1 MGEVGQ
7 AYDSTNAKTLIAF
20 QSAGNSYHGYSAT
33 ATYGDL
39 SLTVASDYYVQE
51 DGTISTTSTSPAQ
64 LIGKAIKT
72 NQINIKDYTG

>member
-33 ATYGDL
+33 VTYGDL
-39 SLTVASDYYVQE
+39 PLTVTSDYYVQL
-51 DGTISTTSTSPAQ
+51 DGSLSTDTGGQ
-64 LIGKAIKT
+64 LIGKAIT
-72 NQINIKDYTG
+72 ATQINIKDYTG